1 MTPTYLSAAYISPAG
16 APNQLL
22 SLWEE
27 GRINLLTSSE
37 LISEVARVLQRP
49 AIRQKYHLT
58 DERIRA
64 LVTSLSLATESV
76 TPQTSLPVHS
86 RDPKDDKLLA
96 LALGGNADYLIT
108 GDNDLLVL
116 DGDPALQ
123 NLRIILSE
131 DLARMLLME
140 LEGGSN
146 TPPRVPVGTLE
157 EPDGTGVTLY
167 VMAEW
172 TDA

>member
-1 MTPTYLSAAYISPAG
+1 MQAKPRVVLDTNLFVSGLISPAG
-16 APNQLL
+16 TPHQLL
-22 SLWEE
+22 RLWEQE
-27 GRINLLTSSE
+27 QITLLTSAE

-58 DERIRA
+58 DQLISA
-64 LVTSLSLATESV
+64 LLTSLSQATEFV

-116 DGDPALQ
+116 DGDPALE
-123 NLRIILSE
+123 NLRIITAALFLQE
-131 DLARMLLME
+131 E
-140 LEGGSN
+140 L
-146 TPPRVPVGTLE
+146 
-157 EPDGTGVTLY
+157 
-167 VMAEW
+167 
-172 TDA
+172 